1 MSSSRGLDIE
11 VAPDCG
17 NAPRKAQL
25 REWLIS
31 LAAGDIESVC
41 AELADD
47 VVWDTAGSDTL
58 TGIEE
63 VRSRIERLAERKI
76 SRLQIRHL
84 LSHGKEIAAEGTTV
98 GDEGDQRFVR
108 LVTYGGH
115 GKNAKISRIVS
126 YHA

>member
-1 MSSSRGLDIE
+1 MSSSRDLDVE

-17 NAPRKAQL
+17 NAPRKAHI
-25 REWLIS
+25 RDWLVH
-31 LAAGDIESVC
+31 LAAGDIDSVC

-47 VVWDTAGSDTL
+47 VVWETAGSDTL

-63 VRSRIERLAERKI
+63 VRSRIERLAERKV
-76 SRLQIRHL
+76 SRLQIRYL
-84 LSHGKEIAAEGTTV
+84 LSHGKEVAAEGSTA

-108 LVTYGGH
+108 LITYSGH
-115 GKNAKISRIVS
+115 GKNANISRIVS